1 MGRHLFKATT
11 LVLAAAAA
19 LSSVSASAGDYRHG
33 HRQFRHPGSVPL
45 HEISWT
51 QRYAQ
56 PHPARIVPMD
66 RRYPA
71 HIGAFAGTTAAFS
84 GGYGHGHRPFRYPR
98 PVRLD
103 EISWPQRY
111 TQPQPARIVLMDRQ
125 YAADVGT
132 YAGTA
137 DIYQADGGTYVV
149 GYGGYGSDQYQG
161 RPVTL
166 RPRAKVID
174 VKLARNACSYE
185 AGVCVIRP

>member
-1 MGRHLFKATT
+1 MGQHLFKATT

-19 LSSVSASAGDYRHG
+19 LSSVSASAGDYRRG
-33 HRQFRHPGSVPL
+33 HRPFHHPGPVPL

-71 HIGAFAGTTAAFS
+71 HIGAYAGAAAAFS
-84 GGYGHGHRPFRYPR
+84 GGYRHGHRPFRYPG

-103 EISWPQRY
+103 AISWPQRY

-149 GYGGYGSDQYQG
+149 GYGGGYNQYQSE
-161 RPVTL
+161 PAAL
-166 RPRAKVID
+166 KPRAKVID
-174 VKLARNACSYE
+174 VKLTRNACSYE